1 QNNSVSS
8 FSSRGATQWWFTPW
22 YEYSYPP
29 GLIKPDVA
37 APGGS
42 PGITSL
48 SYTNNTGYVGGWQGT
63 SMSCPHVTGTIAL
76 MLSKDPSLTPEE
88 LDSIIEE
95 TCLDLGTAGKD
106 NYYGAGL
113 INALDAVNA
122 VGGGSATSGT
132 FYCKNVGDANLD
144 VTNIVKSASWITS
157 VSPTAFTVVP
167 NDSQGVTVNIDE
179 SGLPGGTYH
188 DTLWISSNDPD
199 EDPYAEVV
207 ILSIGTGI
215 EEEPAVKIVP
225 AAYTI
230 KCYPNPARN
239 AASVRF
245 SLPRKGH
252 ISLDVYDVTGR
263 NVSTIVNGE
272 FNSGTHSIVWNRK
285 DNKGV
290 KVPQGIYFI
299 RLKAEGM
306 EAQGKLILLN

>member
-1 QNNSVSS
+1 
-8 FSSRGATQWWFTPW
+8 
-22 YEYSYPP
+22 
-29 GLIKPDVA
+29 
-37 APGGS
+37 
-42 PGITSL
+42 
-48 SYTNNTGYVGGWQGT
+48 
-63 SMSCPHVTGTIAL
+63 MSCPHVTGTIAL

-106 NYYGAGL
+106 NYYGTGL

-122 VGGGSATSGT
+122 A
-132 FYCKNVGDANLD
+132 
-144 VTNIVKSASWITS
+144 
-157 VSPTAFTVVP
+157 VV
-167 NDSQGVTVNIDE
+167 V
-179 SGLPGGTYH
+179 
-188 DTLWISSNDPD
+188 
-199 EDPYAEVV
+199 
-207 ILSIGTGI
+207 
-215 EEEPAVKIVP
+215 EEEPDIKTVP
-225 AAYTI
+225 VAYSI
-230 KCYPNPARN
+230 RCYPNPSRN

-252 ISLDVYDVTGR
+252 ISLDVYNVTGR
-263 NVSTIVNGE
+263 KVSTIVNGE